1 MKIGVFSDVHDKID
15 HMQLAMD
22 QMHILGC
29 GHFIFLGDCCTPA
42 CFRKMVEFS
51 RDLPLD
57 AVPGNNDYNTEALRD
72 IANRSTAAR
81 VHSAHALITRHGIK
95 LSLSHYP
102 KYALQEARLG
112 SVDVALYGHTH
123 ETYRAMEGDCLI
135 ANPGEIQ
142 GRFGKIGF
150 GILDTE
156 RLTINLHAIEL
167 Y

>member
-1 MKIGVFSDVHDKID
+1 MR
-15 HMQLAMD
+15 LAMD

-29 GHFIFLGDCCTPA
+29 GHFLFLGDCCTPA
-42 CFRKMVEFS
+42 CFRKMLEFS

-57 AVPGNNDYNTEALRD
+57 AVLGNNDYNSEALRD
-72 IANRSTAAR
+72 IASRSLSAR
-81 VHSAHALITRHGIK
+81 VHEEHALITRHDIK

-102 KYALQEARLG
+102 KYALKEARLG
-112 SVDVALYGHTH
+112 TVAVALYGHTH
-123 ETYRAMEGDCLI
+123 EAYRDMDGDCLI

-156 RLTINLHAIEL
+156 RLIINLHAIEL
-167 Y
+167 YS